1 MDNDPSAMITES
13 AKAVQELAKTTG
25 QVVDASARVSGWFD
39 GIFGQGLKDTV
50 GLWSDRQRTRRIMAA
65 IYDSEKLLEL
75 NSKVEA
81 RLAAKGISALR
92 SVPPKIALGIIEH
105 ATIEDDDNL
114 HSLWANLLVTG
125 LDAAADQIH
134 AKYISVLADLTKADA
149 VVFDLLC
156 KQWLDTEKPP
166 KPDRYRSIT
175 YGPSVDGMATHDAV
189 SIITLNRLGLIS
201 PGYIDFISYAP
212 NDDRS
217 YKNPDAFGGS
227 DVTAYG
233 NLDVVEVTVF
243 GVAFYKAVI
252 AE

>member
-13 AKAVQELAKTTG
+13 AKAIQELAKTTG
-25 QVVDASARVSGWFD
+25 KVVDASGQVGGWFD
-39 GIFGQGLKDTV
+39 GVFGQGIKDTV
-50 GLWSDRQRTRRIMAA
+50 GLWSDRQKTRRIMAA

-81 RLAAKGISALR
+81 RLAARGISALR
-92 SVPPKIALGIIEH
+92 PVSPKIALGIIEH
-105 ATIEDDDNL
+105 ATIEDDNNL

-125 LDAAADQIH
+125 LDAAADQIYT
-134 AKYISVLADLTKADA
+134 KYISVLADLTHADA

-156 KQWLDTEKPP
+156 KQWFNAEKPP
-166 KPDRYRSIT
+166 KADRYGSVT
-175 YGPSVDGMATHDAV
+175 YGPAVDGIGPHDAV

-212 NDDRS
+212 NEDRS
-217 YKNPDAFGGS
+217 FKNPDAFKGE
-227 DVTAYG
+227 DVRAYG
-233 NLDVVEVTVF
+233 NLDVVEVTAF